1 MAKRYFLI
9 SLGWLSVILGVIGI
23 FLPIMPTTPFILLAA
38 WAFAKS
44 SERFHSWLLNH
55 RHLGPIVRD
64 WQTDG
69 TIPRRVRNRVIF
81 LLWLSLSCSS
91 LLMGVMGFW
100 WPAPILALVGVGVS
114 LYLLQHPL
122 SEDRP
127 IDTPGEGETS
137 VKR

>member
-9 SLGWLSVILGVIGI
+9 GLGWLCVVLGVIGI

-44 SERFHSWLLNH
+44 SERFHSWLVNH

-64 WQTDG
+64 WQADG

-91 LLMGVMGFW
+91 LLTGLMGYW
-100 WPAPILALVGVGVS
+100 WLAPILAVIGIGVT
-114 LYLLQHPL
+114 LYLMRHPL
-122 SEDRP
+122 SEDRESGTN
-127 IDTPGEGETS
+127 D
-137 VKR
+137 